1 MMRIGIIGY
10 GNLGKRVESALAARS
25 DMELGAIFTRGDIS
39 EMRPRMRHVPLRPL
53 EDAFEM
59 TDSIDVMINCCSS
72 ASDLPETM
80 PRFAER
86 FHLIDSYDACANHDG
101 YFEKVDQ
108 AARRGNRLS
117 IISAGS
123 DPGMYSFAMPNF
135 FSDDD
140 AIVHLITQEQVAND
154 YRGLPRGGF
163 MIHRGN
169 AGWSGMNK
177 QTIEYSLRLSSN
189 PEFMAGVLI
198 STARAAYRLGNRGE
212 TGCRTVFNLV
222 PAACL

>member
-10 GNLGKRVESALAARS
+10 GNLGKRVESALTSKS
-25 DMELGAIFTRGDIS
+25 DMELAAIFTRGDIT
-39 EMRPRMRHVPLRPL
+39 EMRPKSYHVPLRPL

-59 TDSIDVMINCCSS
+59 EDSVDVMINCCSS
-72 ASDLPETM
+72 AADLPETM

-86 FHLIDSYDACANHDG
+86 FHLIDSYDACASHAG

-108 AARRGNRLS
+108 AARRGNKLS

-123 DPGMYSFAMPNF
+123 DPGLYSVAMPNF
-135 FSDDD
+135 FSDDE
-140 AIVHLITQEQVAND
+140 AIVHLISQEQISSD
-154 YRGLPRGGF
+154 LRGLPRGGF

-177 QTIEYSLRLSSN
+177 QTIEYSLKLSSN

-222 PAACL
+222 PATCL